1 MTRRSDMGRMSMRL
15 MVVIDVLI
23 AHKYASV
30 FLLFKVV
37 SRLLAAGCEDI
48 YKGRLLT
55 KRLLVTGL
63 TGFVGQHLQA
73 LLDDS
78 DRGWSVITSQEPMDL
93 LSPETLVDWCNQQ
106 PDAVIHLAGQTFV
119 PEAFRDPVG
128 TIEVN
133 LIGTLNL
140 LQALKSE
147 GFAGSFLYVSSGDV
161 YGQVREADMPITEA
175 LAPRP
180 RNPYAVSKVAAEL
193 LCQQW
198 SYAEPWRI
206 MVVRPFNHIGA
217 GQNDSFVVSSIARQL
232 VRVCQGRQPA
242 HLEVGDIDVTRDF
255 LDVRDVIEAYLLLLE
270 KGVNGEVY
278 NLCSGQERKVR
289 DLITQMAC
297 LAGVEV
303 TLVQDPTRMRRA
315 EQRRVVGSADKLQK
329 ETGWKPGVN
338 ITDTLQRVL
347 SDWADRER

>member
-1 MTRRSDMGRMSMRL
+1 M
-15 MVVIDVLI
+15 
-23 AHKYASV
+23 
-30 FLLFKVV
+30 
-37 SRLLAAGCEDI
+37 
-48 YKGRLLT
+48 T
-55 KRLLVTGL
+55 KRLLVSGL

-73 LLDDS
+73 LLANS
-78 DRGWSVITSQEPMDL
+78 DRGWALITHSEPMDL
-93 LSPETLVDWCNQQ
+93 LRPETLLGWCRQK

-119 PEAFRDPVG
+119 PEAFRDPAR

-133 LIGTLNL
+133 VIGTLNL

-161 YGQVREADMPITEA
+161 YGQVRDADMPITEE

-198 SYAEPWRI
+198 SYTEPWRI
-206 MVVRPFNHIGA
+206 MVARPFNHIGA
-217 GQNDSFVVSSIARQL
+217 GQNDSFVVPSIARQL
-232 VRVCQGRQPA
+232 ARSCNDGRPVR
-242 HLEVGDIDVTRDF
+242 LEVGDIDVTRDF

-278 NLCSGQERKVR
+278 NLCSGKERKVR
-289 DLITQMAC
+289 DIIMQMAN

-303 TLVQDPTRMRRA
+303 TLVQDPARMRRS
-315 EQRRVVGSADKLQK
+315 EQRRVIGSAEKLQK
-329 ETGWKPGVN
+329 RTGWKPGVN
-338 ITDTLQRVL
+338 ITETLQGVL
-347 SDWADRER
+347 SDWVAREQ